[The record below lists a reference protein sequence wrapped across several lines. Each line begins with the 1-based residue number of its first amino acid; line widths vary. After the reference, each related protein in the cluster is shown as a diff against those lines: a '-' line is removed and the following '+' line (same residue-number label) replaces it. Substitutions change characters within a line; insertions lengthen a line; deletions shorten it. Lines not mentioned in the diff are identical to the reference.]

1 MEPTLPQRPPL
12 SLQALRD
19 AVAGPAGPWRQLD
32 VVDQTG
38 STNADLLA
46 RARAGE
52 SVDGTVLI
60 AENQTAGRGRLGR
73 SWAGVPR
80 AQLTLSVGV
89 DSSSVPTERW
99 GWLTLAAGLAVV
111 DALVAE
117 TGVHPSLKWPND
129 VLVGE
134 AKLAGILAEVAS
146 PDPVVI
152 VGIGLNVTLSRDE
165 AGQPTATSLTEL
177 GVADPNR
184 DQLAARLLL
193 ELGQRI
199 ADWRRGANVALATD
213 YRDRSAT
220 IGAEVRVALPG
231 GREVVGTALSVDDQG
246 RLVVTAD
253 GNLHVLSAGDVVHLR
268 PA

>member
-1 MEPTLPQRPPL
+1 MEPSFPERPPL
-12 SLQALRD
+12 SVQALRD
-19 AVAGPAGPWRQLD
+19 AVISPAGPWRQLD

-60 AENQTAGRGRLGR
+60 AENQTGGRGRLGR
-73 SWAGVPR
+73 NWAGAPR

-99 GWLTLAAGLAVV
+99 GWLTLATGLAVV
-111 DALVAE
+111 DAVVAE
-117 TGVHPSLKWPND
+117 TGLRPSLKWPND

-146 PDPVVI
+146 PDPVVV
-152 VGIGLNVTLSRDE
+152 VGIGLNVTLSRVE

-177 GVADPNR
+177 GVVDPNR
-184 DQLAARLLL
+184 DRLAARLLL
-193 ELGQRI
+193 ELGRRI
-199 ADWRRGANVALATD
+199 ADWRGGADVALATD

-220 IGAEVRVALPG
+220 IGADVRVVLPG
-231 GREVVGTALSVDDQG
+231 GQEVVGTAVSVDDQG
-246 RLVVTAD
+246 RLVVSAD
-253 GNLHVLSAGDVVHLR
+253 GNVHVLSSGDVVHLR